1 MKVVLLFVFE
11 YFIEMCLTKDWY
23 PMSRCFIFVLDFQ
36 DNYTPL
42 HIAVESVK
50 PAVIETLLGYGADV
64 HVRG

>member
-1 MKVVLLFVFE
+1 MLKYLRANTSSIMF
-11 YFIEMCLTKDWY
+11 
-23 PMSRCFIFVLDFQ
+23 DFQ